1 VEHRLAARWGSAS
14 RLCRAGWQSDEE
26 PTTCQLVSY
35 IQYCNTSNWLSSSSG
50 CTVGSS
56 SVFFWYLINAMSSDG
71 TLPTLADRVAVVT
84 GSGRGIGRG
93 TALELARRGAKVTIN
108 YAKSASAA
116 EEVVKEIEAMGSEA
130 IAVQGDVTK
139 QADIDSIFQ
148 ATVAKWGRVD
158 IVVSN
163 SGMDSFERAVD
174 ITPEKFDE
182 VFNLNARSQLFV
194 AVTGYRYMKETASP
208 YARRII
214 LTSSIAARIM
224 GVTDHA
230 LYAGSK
236 SAVEGITR
244 ALATDFGPDRIT
256 VNAVAPGGVKSDMF
270 AEMATHYIPGADKT
284 WPAEKVE
291 AAMAGAC
298 PMRRCALPSDIGKV
312 ISWLAGDDSEWI
324 TGQVI
329 LAAGGSSV

>member
-1 VEHRLAARWGSAS
+1 MA
-14 RLCRAGWQSDEE
+14 
-26 PTTCQLVSY
+26 T
-35 IQYCNTSNWLSSSSG
+35 
-50 CTVGSS
+50 
-56 SVFFWYLINAMSSDG
+56 DG
-71 TLPTLADRVAVVT
+71 TLPTLADRVAVIT

-93 TALELARRGAKVTIN
+93 TAIELARRGAKVTVN
-108 YAKSASAA
+108 YVNSAAAA
-116 EEVVKEIEAMGSEA
+116 EEVVKEIEALGSEA

-139 QADIDSIFQ
+139 QSDIENMFQ

-163 SGMDSFERAVD
+163 SGMDSFERAVE
-174 ITPEKFDE
+174 ITPEKFDQ

-194 AVTGYRYMKETASP
+194 AVTGYRYMKETQSP

-244 ALATDFGPDRIT
+244 ALATDFGPDKIT
-256 VNAVAPGGVKSDMF
+256 VNAIAPGGVKSDMF
-270 AEMATHYIPGADKT
+270 SEMAIHYIPGADKT
-284 WPAEKVE
+284 WSAERVE
-291 AAMAGAC
+291 TAMAGSC
-298 PMRRCALPSDIGKV
+298 PMRRCALPSDIGKIV
-312 ISWLAGDDSEWI
+312 SWLAGDDSEWI

-329 LAAGGSSV
+329 LASGGSSV